1 MTSQPSPAAQQRPP
15 GAAKPP
21 SPIGSPLL
29 LIRAAAQRAAA
40 IEARHNAQTTATIAE
55 LQRQYAAP
63 LLGRVSPW
71 SLIEKLAQCID
82 PTDQRL
88 YGASQQLHVL
98 QIIDAMEAEGTAT
111 DEMLLLAL
119 LHDLGKVLL
128 LAGEAPENV
137 VCMNRPVTTG
147 DLGCG
152 LAHCMFQWNHD
163 EFAYT
168 RLKNHLPEAL
178 AWVVRY
184 HSILPDTCEQ
194 YMDARDR
201 DYFARYLQPFA
212 RYDHDTKSPL
222 NLPQR
227 RIEDYRYLVERA
239 LPATIEF

>member
-1 MTSQPSPAAQQRPP
+1 MTSQPSPAAYRRPS
-15 GAAKPP
+15 GADKPP
-21 SPIGSPLL
+21 SPIASPLL

-40 IEARHNAQTTATIAE
+40 IEARHNAQTAATIAT
-55 LQRQYAAP
+55 LQRKYAAP
-63 LLGRVSPW
+63 ILGRVSPW

-98 QIIDAMEAEGTAT
+98 QIIDAMEVEGTAT
-111 DEMLLLAL
+111 EEMLLLAL

-147 DLGCG
+147 DPGCG
-152 LAHCMFQWNHD
+152 LAQCTFQWNHD
-163 EFAYT
+163 EFAYA
-168 RLKNHLPEAL
+168 RLKDHLPEEL

-201 DYFARYLQPFA
+201 DRFARLLQPFA
-212 RYDHDTKSPL
+212 RYDHETKSPL